1 MPLGRILNRLSKDLN
16 SIDANLLNVFSN
28 FLVFL
33 FFLLGNIAVILYCTS
48 IWIFFPIFA
57 FLLGITIL
65 KNYFMKPN
73 KELVR
78 LEGITKSPVISCFTE
93 ILNGVATIRAYGA
106 EDAFFMKN
114 CAKINENKKPTI
126 AQKAAEVWFTM
137 RLTFLS
143 FIINVSALSVVFFT
157 SLAHDPSKA
166 ALLLVVSLGF
176 DEITYFLLTNQSNF
190 ENELI
195 SLERCET
202 FMKLKPEEGYVEYLK
217 NREISKIKSKE
228 RRALAFKSDWPDKGE
243 IKFINYKVKYRPNLD
258 LVLRGLT
265 VTFHGGHKIGVVGR
279 TGSGKSTIMMSLLRI
294 LERYDG
300 QIILDGK
307 DISKISLDD
316 LRSKITII
324 LQDPCLFAG
333 TLREVPLFFI
343 FRILILLENTLM
355 KVYGMLLILLL

>member
-1 MPLGRILNRLSKDLN
+1 
-16 SIDANLLNVFSN
+16 
-28 FLVFL
+28 
-33 FFLLGNIAVILYCTS
+33 
-48 IWIFFPIFA
+48 
-57 FLLGITIL
+57 
-65 KNYFMKPN
+65 MKPN

-114 CAKINENKKPTI
+114 CTKINENKKPTI

-157 SLAHDPSKA
+157 GLAHDPSKA

-202 FMKLKPEEGYVEYLK
+202 FMKLKPE
-217 NREISKIKSKE
+217 
-228 RRALAFKSDWPDKGE
+228 
-243 IKFINYKVKYRPNLD
+243 
-258 LVLRGLT
+258 
-265 VTFHGGHKIGVVGR
+265 
-279 TGSGKSTIMMSLLRI
+279 
-294 LERYDG
+294 
-300 QIILDGK
+300 
-307 DISKISLDD
+307 
-316 LRSKITII
+316 
-324 LQDPCLFAG
+324 
-333 TLREVPLFFI
+333 
-343 FRILILLENTLM
+343 
-355 KVYGMLLILLL
+355 

>member
-57 FLLGITIL
+57 FLIGITIL

-195 SLERCET
+195 SLERC
-202 FMKLKPEEGYVEYLK
+202 
-217 NREISKIKSKE
+217 
-228 RRALAFKSDWPDKGE
+228 
-243 IKFINYKVKYRPNLD
+243 
-258 LVLRGLT
+258 
-265 VTFHGGHKIGVVGR
+265 
-279 TGSGKSTIMMSLLRI
+279 
-294 LERYDG
+294 
-300 QIILDGK
+300 
-307 DISKISLDD
+307 
-316 LRSKITII
+316 
-324 LQDPCLFAG
+324 
-333 TLREVPLFFI
+333 
-343 FRILILLENTLM
+343 
-355 KVYGMLLILLL
+355 